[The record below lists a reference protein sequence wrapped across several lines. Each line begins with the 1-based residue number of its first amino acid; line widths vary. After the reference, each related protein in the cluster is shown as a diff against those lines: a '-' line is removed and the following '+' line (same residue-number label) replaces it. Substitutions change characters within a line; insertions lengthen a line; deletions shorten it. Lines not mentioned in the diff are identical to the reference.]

1 VHAADGAAEGLW
13 GYARVGGRAAN
24 CVVEDEDAG
33 GAGTGG
39 ILVSVSLFGE
49 RKQSEE
55 EVRSYGGV
63 MEGLTRLS
71 AIAQS
76 LGSIPA

>member
-49 RKQSEE
+49 RKQSKE
-55 EVRSYGGV
+55 EVGSYGRV
-63 MEGLTRLS
+63 MEGLSRDS
-71 AIAQS
+71 RVF
-76 LGSIPA
+76 